1 MPACDRGRWNS
12 STALTIAASQIPKDV
27 ALDPI
32 LSQLAGSVPA
42 ARSIEQLTR
51 PLLDM
56 LGAVTGLESTYLTS
70 IDLDQNVQH
79 VRFARNVGDMTI
91 PEGLSVPWDDTL
103 CKRAIDEGRMSTS
116 NVASCWGDSD
126 AARALG
132 IQTYVSAPI
141 RDDNGALVGTLCA
154 AGSNQRV
161 ISADAESVLRLF
173 SNLVANYIERERLL
187 ENLQSANQRL
197 MSYALTDPLTGLAN
211 RRALYEDLQRLLSL
225 GVREKAAIL
234 VGVIDLDGFK
244 TINDEYGHQCGDL
257 FLQEMARRLRAG
269 LRASDMLGRLGGDE
283 FVIVGLGPALPVDS
297 PAAGMQAAGLQAVGM
312 QAAGLQAVGLQ
323 AKGVPAAGV
332 PAAAAP
338 NRGVIDSGDLH
349 AAAQILQGRAAAS
362 TVGEFQLGSHT
373 LQYAGASVGVVAV
386 DPAGID
392 AEAAVKL
399 ADARMYEVKR
409 ARKQQ
414 QHRGNAAAAREAVSH
429 PASFNEE
436 R

>member
-1 MPACDRGRWNS
+1 M
-12 STALTIAASQIPKDV
+12 
-27 ALDPI
+27 DPI

-116 NVASCWGDSD
+116 DVSSCWGDSD
-126 AARALG
+126 AARTLG
-132 IQTYVSAPI
+132 IQTYLSAPI
-141 RDDNGALVGTLCA
+141 RDDTGALVGTLCA
-154 AGSNQRV
+154 ASSNQRT

-197 MSYALTDPLTGLAN
+197 MSYALTDPLTGLPN

-225 GVREKAAIL
+225 GVREKTAIL

-283 FVIVGLGPALPVDS
+283 FVIVGLGPALPIDG
-297 PAAGMQAAGLQAVGM
+297 PAAGMQAAGLQA
-312 QAAGLQAVGLQ
+312 AGLHANGVRAVGS
-323 AKGVPAAGV
+323 
-332 PAAAAP
+332 PAAAAL

-373 LQYAGASVGVVAV
+373 LQYAGASVGVVAL
-386 DPAGID
+386 DPAGLD

-409 ARKQQ
+409 TRKQ
-414 QHRGNAAAAREAVSH
+414 QHRGNSSAAREAVSH